1 MKSVQI
7 RSFFWSVYSCIRT
20 ESGDLL
26 GKPPYLSRI
35 QENRTQKKPFIW
47 TLRIVFCSFYSI
59 LGDARWTFG
68 KNWKTFKGTS
78 HWTKHFN
85 RYDQITKLCGNWA
98 FPKTFYTRK
107 LGEISIFYTM
117 TVTIVAYTL
126 GQDPF
131 VLMWSTKRGP
141 LYMVCRNFEYFFLF
155 RSFISLYMWKNKV

>member
-1 MKSVQI
+1 M
-7 RSFFWSVYSCIRT
+7 
-20 ESGDLL
+20 
-26 GKPPYLSRI
+26 
-35 QENRTQKKPFIW
+35 
-47 TLRIVFCSFYSI
+47 FCSFYSI

-141 LYMVCRNFEYFFLF
+141 LYMVCRNFEYFFCSVHLF
-155 RSFISLYMWKNKV
+155 HFICEKIKFNFVLMVRFGQEVLKCLTIWWNNRRLVFNRFVELAQRVHLSAA